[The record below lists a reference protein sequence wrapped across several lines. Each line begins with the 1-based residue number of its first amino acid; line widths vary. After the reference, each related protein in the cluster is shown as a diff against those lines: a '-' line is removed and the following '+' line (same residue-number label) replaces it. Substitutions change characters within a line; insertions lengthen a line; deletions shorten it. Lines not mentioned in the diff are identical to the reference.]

1 MNKYFSCCQKD
12 EHPLDHVPT
21 LCFERND
28 CPGLHWLGK
37 DACAS
42 HMLNAIND
50 KKLGNSEV
58 SVRIFSPEFFEL
70 KEINSLLKVA

>member
-50 KKLGNSEV
+50 KLEKKNPN
-58 SVRIFSPEFFEL
+58 PE
-70 KEINSLLKVA
+70 SLPF